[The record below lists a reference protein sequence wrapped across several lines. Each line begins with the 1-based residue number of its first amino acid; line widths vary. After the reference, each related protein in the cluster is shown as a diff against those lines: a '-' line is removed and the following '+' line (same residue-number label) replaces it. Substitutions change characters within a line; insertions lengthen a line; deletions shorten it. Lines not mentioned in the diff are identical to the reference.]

1 MDKYF
6 IKERIRYYRIK
17 NNYTARNLS
26 IELGMSSEY
35 INQVE
40 TGRLNPSLDFLIS
53 FCDFFKIKLSD
64 FFNDE
69 EKYPD
74 ENKKILNELNSLS
87 QNNIELVINLINAL
101 KDK

>member
-26 IELGMSSEY
+26 LELGMSSEY

-64 FFNDE
+64 FFNEE

-87 QNNIELVINLINAL
+87 HENINLVINLIDAL
-101 KDK
+101 KNK